1 MKYTRA
7 DIVIGTVIKISSQFT
22 ITGIKNDQVFFDKEK
37 NGWDI
42 DTVVEKVNKEDWKVI
57 SIPQNIYNY
66 EIY

>member
-57 SIPQNIYNY
+57 SIPQNTTNY